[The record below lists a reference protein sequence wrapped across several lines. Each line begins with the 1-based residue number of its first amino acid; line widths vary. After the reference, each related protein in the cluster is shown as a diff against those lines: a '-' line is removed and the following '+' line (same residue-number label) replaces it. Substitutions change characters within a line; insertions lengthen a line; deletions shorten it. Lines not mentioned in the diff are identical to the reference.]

1 MLSITKKK
9 IERIVI
15 TWQADNEVSSAR
27 GLRAAL
33 SYCKRYG
40 YKPVAYG
47 PTSPQG
53 RARIEAERKI

>member
-1 MLSITKKK
+1 MLSIYKKR

-40 YKPVAYG
+40 YKIVGYVPVG
-47 PTSPQG
+47 PTE
-53 RARIEAERKI
+53 RARLEAERKI